1 MDIILVSDKLAK
13 ARTITVSLP
22 QLALLALALVGSMVA
37 LTTALNYTLLRYA
50 AELDLP
56 YLYLHRLVA
65 SSQQEQTAR
74 SESYLR
80 DNLSAMAVRLGQM
93 QAQLLRLDT
102 LGERLARLA
111 GFRPQDLMFGQTP
124 GQGGAVSSLPS
135 QDLSLGDLTEQLEV
149 LTRQVDDRG
158 DKLGVLESL
167 FTADSV
173 RKKLV
178 PTMLPVQAGWHASDY
193 GWRIDPFSGQNAFHE
208 GIDFLADQG
217 TAIHA
222 AAGGVVVYSDFH
234 PQYGNMIEIDH
245 GNDYVSRY
253 AHASK
258 RVVKLGDVVLSGARI
273 AEVGRTG
280 RATGTHLHFEVRHR
294 GVPQNPTHFLRLPG

>member
-13 ARTITVSLP
+13 ARTIKVSAS
-22 QLALLALALVGSMVA
+22 QLALLAFGAVGAVIA
-37 LTTALNYTLLRYA
+37 VTTALNYSLLRYA
-50 AELDLP
+50 ADRNLSYVQPFL
-56 YLYLHRLVA
+56 A
-65 SSQQEQTAR
+65 SVQQERTAR

-80 DNLSAMAVRLGQM
+80 ESLNAMAMRLGQM

-102 LGERLARLA
+102 LGERLAKLA

-124 GQGGAVSSLPS
+124 GQGGAVSSVPS
-135 QDLSLGDLTEQLEV
+135 QDFSLGDLTRQLEA
-149 LTRQVDDRG
+149 LTRQVEDRG

-167 FTADSV
+167 FTQDSA
-173 RKKLV
+173 RRKLV
-178 PTMLPVQAGWHASDY
+178 PTILPVQTGWHSSNY
-193 GWRIDPFSGQNAFHE
+193 GWRIDPFSGQQAFHE

-217 TAIHA
+217 TGVHA

-245 GNDYVSRY
+245 GNDLVSRY

-258 RVVKLGDVVLSGARI
+258 VFVKTGDVVLSGARI

-294 GVPQNPTHFLRLPG
+294 GVPQNPTQFLRLPG